1 MKLIK
6 GLGKW
11 YWGWAGF
18 FSIVASAIP
27 AYLFLKKVNI
37 PEGILLA
44 LLVVLALGEVYLF
57 SYIRHNEKKP
67 DGLAQMPEAPKP
79 TEGILFILGVLASI
93 ATGYSTRGALNVLYD
108 RRFEGQ
114 EADEFTAVTGA
125 LRGAR
130 LIRDAP
136 FPTNQEGIF
145 ITDEGSKYYLK
156 HKDRTKK
163 AKNSKV

>member
-37 PEGILLA
+37 PDGILLA

-67 DGLAQMPEAPKP
+67 DGSAQMPEAPKP
-79 TEGILFILGVLASI
+79 TKEILFILGVLANI
-93 ATGYSTRGALNVLYD
+93 ASGYSARGALNVLYD
-108 RRFEGQ
+108 REYGGQ
-114 EADEFTAVTGA
+114 EVGEFTAVTGA
-125 LRGAR
+125 LRGAG
-130 LIRDAP
+130 LIEDAP
-136 FPTNQEGIF
+136 CPTYQEGIF
-145 ITDEGSKYYLK
+145 ITDEGSKYYLT
-156 HKDRTKK
+156 HKDRMKK
-163 AKNSKV
+163 VKKV